1 MDWKRRLILGWIAA
15 SLIWIAYAFRYFIEP
30 ELDYTAWTVL
40 GVVEAAGLLL
50 GLPLAAFG
58 AGIAIRWLLEAN
70 ENDPQS

>member
-1 MDWKRRLILGWIAA
+1 MDWKRRLIRVWIAA

-30 ELDYTAWTVL
+30 ELDTAWTVF

-70 ENDPQS
+70 ESDPQS